1 MPTLTLEKLNDVV
14 EEFDLNSDDYSTFVE
29 TGTYIGETVRSVQP
43 YFENVHTIE
52 ISDYLYDRFFKEH
65 PEYQNVTVH
74 LGDSVKVIPELLE
87 KFDENQ
93 KCVFWLDGHYSHG
106 CTSKGDKDVPLLEEC
121 KSIDE
126 LYKPDEGLVLV
137 DDYRLFGVT
146 EPEDWSEITVENI
159 RKCFTN
165 FELTEYIHTD
175 DMFCILIR
183 RKK

>member
-1 MPTLTLEKLNDVV
+1 MPMLTLEKLNDVV

-29 TGTYIGETVRSVQP
+29 TGTYVGETVRSVQP
-43 YFENVHTIE
+43 YFEQVHTIE
-52 ISDYLYDRFFKEH
+52 ISEYLYNRFFNEH
-65 PEYQNVTVH
+65 PEYENVNVY

-87 KFDENQ
+87 KFDETQ

-146 EPEDWSEITVENI
+146 EPEDWSEITIDNI
-159 RKCFTN
+159 KNCFNN
-165 FELTEYIHTD
+165 FELTDYVHSD
-175 DMFCILIR
+175 DMYCILIR